1 MLGEHVTIYDPVTQ
15 SQFAQIKAG
24 LIAAGTDPVTATQR
38 AYAVLHGMLVQ
49 QASMVSFVMLFR
61 ALGLLFLVMLPMVLL
76 MKRPARGAG
85 PMAAH

>member
-1 MLGEHVTIYDPVTQ
+1 MAYL
-15 SQFAQIKAG
+15 A
-24 LIAAGTDPVTATQR
+24 LMAAGADPVTATQR

-76 MKRPARGAG
+76 MKRPTRGAG